1 MVKCLGHLPEKLI
14 FESNIDIDID
24 IFNGL
29 SYVFSRRRR
38 KIKEGEILIVNIWL
52 QYKLDSLRQLWGEG
66 LIKVKPQSLGV
77 IKRTLDCN
85 IFRQSLARQVWRFRF

>member
-1 MVKCLGHLPEKLI
+1 MDYHMSFQEEEEKL
-14 FESNIDIDID
+14 
-24 IFNGL
+24 
-29 SYVFSRRRR
+29 

-85 IFRQSLARQVWRFRF
+85 ISRQSLA